1 VARSTVHRAAVSA
14 VLRKSKATGYF
25 LNPLKDRN
33 HILTKE
39 RVKGLDLS
47 WNTEVLKREVSWPLL
62 YESVRI
68 KEGERVNIIKYSMT
82 PQCMRARDQGH
93 PVKIPIN

>member
-1 VARSTVHRAAVSA
+1 MARSTVHRAAVSA

-68 KEGERVNIIKYSMT
+68 KEGESIYILNLTLESLKSLEEFAVDVQLLT
-82 PQCMRARDQGH
+82 A
-93 PVKIPIN
+93 V

>member
-1 VARSTVHRAAVSA
+1 MARSAVHRAAVSA
-14 VLRKSKATGYF
+14 VLRKRSKATGYF

-62 YESVRI
+62 YKSV
-68 KEGERVNIIKYSMT
+68 
-82 PQCMRARDQGH
+82 
-93 PVKIPIN
+93 